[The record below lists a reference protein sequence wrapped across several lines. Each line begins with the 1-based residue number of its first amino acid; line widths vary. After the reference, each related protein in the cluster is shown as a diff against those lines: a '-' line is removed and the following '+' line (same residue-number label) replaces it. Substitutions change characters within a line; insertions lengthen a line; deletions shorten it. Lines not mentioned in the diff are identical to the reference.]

1 MLRLPAA
8 QRQLTPMKTTLT
20 SVLLCLTLVG
30 TSAVC
35 VAESTA
41 APVTTSPPATTK
53 LGVGFDYSS
62 GKYGFT
68 DSTEVFSIPANLSYE
83 QGPWMLKATVPYI
96 TIKGP
101 ASVVVGTGAIGGGPG
116 RPTKNSESGLGD
128 LVIAGTYHARPVPGE
143 LNVDFT
149 GRVKFGTADEGKG
162 LGTGLTDYYAQV
174 DLYQNFGAITPF
186 GNVGYR
192 ILGSNAAFP
201 LKDGLY
207 ATAGAAYRLSDKT
220 VVGAAYDWR
229 SRIIEGAPN
238 GTDAI
243 AFVSTTPNESW
254 NFLAYALAGFN
265 DASPDY
271 GLGGLATYR
280 F

>member
-1 MLRLPAA
+1 
-8 QRQLTPMKTTLT
+8 MKITLT
-20 SVLLCLTLVG
+20 SVLFCLTLGG
-30 TSAVC
+30 TSAVFA
-35 VAESTA
+35 AESATT
-41 APVTTSPPATTK
+41 PVTTPSPTTK

-68 DSTEVFSIPANLSYE
+68 DATEVFSIPANLSYE
-83 QGPWMLKATVPYI
+83 QGPWMFKATVPYI

-101 ASVVVGTGAIGGGPG
+101 ASVVVGAGAIGGGQPG
-116 RPTKNSESGLGD
+116 RPTKSSESGLGD
-128 LVIAGTYHARPVPGE
+128 VVIAGTYHARPVPGE
-143 LNVDFT
+143 LNIDFT
-149 GRVKFGTADEGKG
+149 GRVKFGTADDAKG

-174 DLYQNFGAITPF
+174 DLYQNFGVITPF
-186 GNVGYR
+186 ANIGYR

-229 SRIIEGAPN
+229 SRIIEGAQN
-238 GTDAI
+238 GTDAL

-271 GLGGLATYR
+271 GLGGLATYK